1 MCFIY
6 DVKLTQELKERVKD
20 LEFVAMY
27 KIFDVYGGKINSP
40 FFYKQF
46 NIGYNVDDSCLSY
59 DSEFEKYEKIEYCLH
74 CFETKEIAEEILQKL
89 KVEYCLHCFETKE
102 IAEEILQKLKESE
115 DLPDTYKLIRIFV
128 KSQDIIAKGPLYNFH
143 TECDGKYNSIGV
155 KALTITEEDYNN
167 ALKTEKE

>member
-6 DVKLTQELKERVKD
+6 DGKLTQELKERVKD

-89 KVEYCLHCFETKE
+89 K
-102 IAEEILQKLKESE
+102 ESE

-167 ALKTEKE
+167 ALN

>member
-27 KIFDVYGGKINSP
+27 KIFDVYGGKLNSP

-59 DSEFEKYEKIEYCLH
+59 DSEFEKYEKI
-74 CFETKEIAEEILQKL
+74 
-89 KVEYCLHCFETKE
+89 EYCLHCFETKE

>member
-6 DVKLTQELKERVKD
+6 DGKLTQELKERVKD

-27 KIFDVYGGKINSP
+27 KIFDVYGGKLNSP

-59 DSEFEKYEKIEYCLH
+59 DSEFEKYEKI
-74 CFETKEIAEEILQKL
+74 
-89 KVEYCLHCFETKE
+89 EYCLHCFETKE

>member
-6 DVKLTQELKERVKD
+6 DGKLTQELKERVKD

-74 CFETKEIAEEILQKL
+74 C
-89 KVEYCLHCFETKE
+89 CETKE

-143 TECDGKYNSIGV
+143 PECDGKYNSIGV

>member
-6 DVKLTQELKERVKD
+6 DGKLTQELKERVKD

-27 KIFDVYGGKINSP
+27 KIFDVYDGKLNSP

-74 CFETKEIAEEILQKL
+74 CFETKESAEEILQKL
-89 KVEYCLHCFETKE
+89 KES
-102 IAEEILQKLKESE
+102 AEEILQKLKESE
-115 DLPDTYKLIRIFV
+115 SLPDTYKLIRIFV

-143 TECDGKYNSIGV
+143 DECNGKYNSIGV

>member
-6 DVKLTQELKERVKD
+6 DGKLTQELKERVKD

-27 KIFDVYGGKINSP
+27 KIFDVYGGKLNSP

-89 KVEYCLHCFETKE
+89 K
-102 IAEEILQKLKESE
+102 ESE
-115 DLPDTYKLIRIFV
+115 SLPDTYKLIRIFV

-143 TECDGKYNSIGV
+143 DECDGKYNSIGV

>member
-6 DVKLTQELKERVKD
+6 DGKLTQELKERVKD

-59 DSEFEKYEKIEYCLH
+59 DSEFEKYEKI
-74 CFETKEIAEEILQKL
+74 
-89 KVEYCLHCFETKE
+89 EYCLHCFETKE

>member
-6 DVKLTQELKERVKD
+6 DGKLTQELKERVKD

-27 KIFDVYGGKINSP
+27 KIFDVYCGKINSP

-59 DSEFEKYEKIEYCLH
+59 DSEFEKYEKI
-74 CFETKEIAEEILQKL
+74 
-89 KVEYCLHCFETKE
+89 EYCLHCFETKE

>member
-6 DVKLTQELKERVKD
+6 DGKLTQELKERVKD

-89 KVEYCLHCFETKE
+89 K
-102 IAEEILQKLKESE
+102 ESE

-143 TECDGKYNSIGV
+143 DECNGKYNSIGV

>member
-6 DVKLTQELKERVKD
+6 DGKLTQELKERVKD

-89 KVEYCLHCFETKE
+89 KES
-102 IAEEILQKLKESE
+102 AEEILQKLKESE
-115 DLPDTYKLIRIFV
+115 SLPDTYKLIRIFV